1 MAISSVIDFL
11 KPDGPPMSEEEQ
23 KRAAKF
29 IDQIDPVPANADRL
43 TVAVIREAVAA
54 IKEFYSVPADL
65 IQGTPEYDDEKCKNL
80 SKQKRCRIGSI
91 CQDAL
96 KAWKWIRQPKGA
108 KFLLSFSA
116 CMAHN
121 GTCYP
126 EETRERTIEMLEK
139 IGSKSHVA
147 FLRGQ
152 RNEV

>member
-1 MAISSVIDFL
+1 MATSSVIDFF

-29 IDQIDPVPANADRL
+29 IDQIDPVPANSDRL
-43 TVAVIREAVAA
+43 TVAVIGEAVTT

-65 IQGTPEYDDEKCKNL
+65 IQGTPEYDDEKFKTL
-80 SKQKRCRIGSI
+80 TKQERFRIGNI

-96 KAWKWIRQPKGA
+96 RAWKWIRQPKGV
-108 KFLLSFSA
+108 KFLLSFGE

-121 GTCYP
+121 GTCHP

-139 IGSKSHVA
+139 IGSKSHVSY
-147 FLRGQ
+147 LRGISH
-152 RNEV
+152 V